1 MAYRFVHPLI
11 CFSLCSCTL
20 AASLFSQPSRRHW
33 PHCLCHCPL
42 MHLPVSSRQ
51 SASFPHTVLATPV
64 TEFFSSLSFSWS
76 YLSHCLAFLFLSF
89 PDSLVSLF
97 RRSFS
102 LDIGIIWDSGV
113 GSVWSSS
120 HTVFLVNSSPFVG
133 LTSVL
138 VILSTLVCSQAYSWT
153 LDQDSWLLPKQLY
166 LDIHELPAFS
176 IHSFLW
182 PYPSSLCFLSQ
193 WMVPSCCIS
202 QDSGNHL
209 HSWDKPDLGMMY
221 SFLLY
226 TLLNSVC

>member
-20 AASLFSQPSRRHW
+20 SASLFSQPSHRHW

-42 MHLPVSSRQ
+42 MHLPVSSQQ
-51 SASFPHTVLATPV
+51 SASFLHTVLATPV
-64 TEFFSSLSFSWS
+64 TEFFSPLSFSWS

-120 HTVFLVNSSPFVG
+120 HTVFLDSSPFVG

-138 VILSTLVCSQAYSWT
+138 VILSTQSAAKLTVELWTRILGCCPNSSTWTFTSSLHSSFTHSCDLTHQAC
-153 LDQDSWLLPKQLY
+153 
-166 LDIHELPAFS
+166 A
-176 IHSFLW
+176 SFLSEW
-182 PYPSSLCFLSQ
+182 CHP
-193 WMVPSCCIS
+193 V
-202 QDSGNHL
+202 
-209 HSWDKPDLGMMY
+209 
-221 SFLLY
+221 
-226 TLLNSVC
+226 V